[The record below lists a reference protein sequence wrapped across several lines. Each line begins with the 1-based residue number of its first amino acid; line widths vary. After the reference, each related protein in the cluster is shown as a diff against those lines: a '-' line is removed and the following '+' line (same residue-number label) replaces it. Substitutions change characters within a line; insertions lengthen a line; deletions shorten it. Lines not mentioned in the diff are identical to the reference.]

1 MKHSLLESYVGWLER
16 ARWLVV
22 AGVVVIALAAALG
35 IRLLTFD
42 ASYEA
47 FFSERNPQ
55 LSAHHAFQRIYS
67 RSDNIL
73 VVLAPAEG
81 GVFTRET
88 LVGHRMADRTC
99 LAGSLVATG
108 RLSHQFP
115 VHRSRRR

>member
-1 MKHSLLESYVGWLER
+1 MKRSLLASYVAWLER

-22 AGVVVIALAAALG
+22 AGALLIALAAASG
-35 IRLLTFD
+35 VRLLTFD

-73 VVLAPAEG
+73 IVLAPAED

-88 LVGHRMADRTC
+88 LSAIE
-99 LAGSLVATG
+99 
-108 RLSHQFP
+108 
-115 VHRSRRR
+115 